1 MNDALD
7 VKNRKSLQ
15 RQELRNRRKNLS
27 SAYRKAGSQ
36 KICRRLKSLIR
47 RNHKVAVYRAVGSEV
62 DLSLW
67 IEMAQKHRMQVFEP
81 YIHKNQ
87 RRLWFIPYGE
97 KPHRHV
103 SKKRIEDMSIALIPL
118 IGIDSKGFRMGQGG
132 GFYDTSL
139 SYAKFRKPKTV
150 GIGFACQM
158 VENIETE
165 AHDLPLDA
173 FVCEDKVCIFN
184 KPKNSG

>member
-1 MNDALD
+1 N
-7 VKNRKSLQ
+7 
-15 RQELRNRRKNLS
+15 
-27 SAYRKAGSQ
+27 
-36 KICRRLKSLIR
+36 
-47 RNHKVAVYRAVGSEV
+47 
-62 DLSLW
+62 
-67 IEMAQKHRMQVFEP
+67 
-81 YIHKNQ
+81 
-87 RRLWFIPYGE
+87 
-97 KPHRHV
+97 PHRHV

-118 IGIDSKGFRMGQGG
+118 IGIDLQGFRMGQGG

-173 FVCEDKVCIFN
+173 FVCEDKVYVFA
-184 KPKNSG
+184 KPK

>member
-1 MNDALD
+1 MNDAFD
-7 VKNRKSLQ
+7 VKNLKSLQ
-15 RQELRNRRKNLS
+15 RQALRQRRKNLS

-47 RNHKVAVYRAVGSEV
+47 RNHQVAVYRAVGSEV
-62 DLSLW
+62 DLSHW
-67 IEMAQKHRMQVFEP
+67 IETAQKRGMQVFEP
-81 YIHKNQ
+81 YIHQNQ

-97 KPHRHV
+97 TAHRHTI
-103 SKKRIEDMSIALIPL
+103 KKRIEDMSIALIPL
-118 IGIDSKGFRMGQGG
+118 IGIDLQGFRMGQGG

-165 AHDLPLDA
+165 THDLPLDA
-173 FVCEDKVCIFN
+173 FVCEDKVYVFA
-184 KPKNSG
+184 KPK